1 MFADSLNVKWIFGV
15 TIQDVN
21 SLKSELINCQPHIDQ
36 LTELLTNS
44 RVFMLMLMLIV
55 DVNCDVNC

>member
-21 SLKSELINCQPHIDQ
+21 SLKSELINCQPQIGQ
-36 LTELLTNS
+36 LTELLTDS
-44 RVFMLMLMLIV
+44 RVFMLMLMLTV
-55 DVNCDVNC
+55 DVNC